1 MPLVLVVLFLL
12 LHFILKKQPWK
23 NRFLKASTILLL
35 FFSNDFIANEAA
47 LLWEIPAT
55 PFKSITKKYE
65 HGILLTGV
73 TKSKTITDDRVYLTR
88 GADRIYHTVQLYKLG
103 IISKI
108 VVSGNSGNLVEKRRP
123 EALDF
128 LDVLKLMGVPEQDIL
143 LESNSRNTHES
154 SVEVIRLYGKIVD
167 PTKSLLITSGYHMRR
182 SYNCFAKQ
190 GWHLDTFSA
199 DFISHPRKLTLDVL
213 LIPQTDAIAT
223 WQTLLRE
230 WAGMIAYKIAGYV

>member
-1 MPLVLVVLFLL
+1 MPLVMVVLFLL
-12 LHFILKKQPWK
+12 LYFILKKQPWK
-23 NRFLKASTILLL
+23 NRSLKTAAILLL
-35 FFSNDFIANEAA
+35 IFSNEFIANEVA

-65 HGILLTGV
+65 YGILLTGV
-73 TKSKTITDDRVYLTR
+73 TKGKMIPDDRVYLTR

-108 VVSGNSGNLVEKRRP
+108 VVSGGSGDLVEKRRP

-128 LDVLKLMGVPEQDIL
+128 LDVLKIMGVPEQDIL

-154 SVEVIRLYGKIVD
+154 SAKVILLYGKIVD
-167 PTKSLLITSGYHMRR
+167 PAKSLLITSGYHMRR

-190 GWHLDTFSA
+190 GWRLDTFSA
-199 DFISHPRKLTLDVL
+199 DFISHPRRFTLAEI

-223 WQTLLRE
+223 WQILLRE
-230 WAGMIAYKIAGYV
+230 WAGMIAYKMAGYV